1 MATETT
7 QVAEATQ
14 EGFANT
20 FFQSINEIAL
30 RGEDV
35 TPYLEVNL
43 PYLRGEDLD
52 ETSALRL
59 FHSLENKGLT
69 KEEKEFL
76 FNRAYSPKEDWDED
90 QVKEAETRKRL
101 DAIRAKEALA
111 KYKLDSKPIE
121 RVVREPISSEPYQK
135 AVEPVF
141 AANPDLAIKVTDP
154 DFGEYQFSPVI
165 EDNPDQRKA
174 MMEHFV
180 SKAVESGIPVE
191 DAAQV
196 AKDQYEMAMW
206 KIHKPAI
213 LQAYYE
219 DIKASVTE
227 ALTKQRSGVVPRGS
241 GNKPPV
247 HKSEVPKGFI

>member
-1 MATETT
+1 MATETQAIET
-7 QVAEATQ
+7 QDQ
-14 EGFANT
+14 GFANT
-20 FFQSINEIAL
+20 FIQGLNEAAL
-30 RGEDV
+30 RGEDI
-35 TPYLEVNL
+35 TPYLEVNT

-59 FHSLENKGLT
+59 FHSLENKGLS

-76 FNRAYSPKEDWDED
+76 LNQRYSPKEDWDED
-90 QVKEAETRKRL
+90 QVKVLETNKRL

-121 RVVREPISSEPYQK
+121 RTVREPVSQEPYIK

-154 DFGEYQFSPVI
+154 DFGEYHFSPVI

-174 MMEHFV
+174 FMEAFV
-180 SKAVESGIPVE
+180 NSAVASGMPVE
-191 DAAQV
+191 NAAETARQ
-196 AKDQYEMAMW
+196 QYEIAVWYANRDAIHQAM
-206 KIHKPAI
+206 
-213 LQAYYE
+213 YE

>member
-1 MATETT
+1 MATET
-7 QVAEATQ
+7 QVAEAT
-14 EGFANT
+14 FANT
-20 FFQSINEIAL
+20 FIQGLNEAFE

-35 TPYLEVNL
+35 APYLEVNL

-59 FHSLENKGLT
+59 FHSLENKGLS

-76 FNRAYSPKEDWDED
+76 FNQRYSPKEDWDDD
-90 QVKEAETRKRL
+90 QVKVLETQKRL
-101 DAIRAKEALA
+101 DAIRAKEALG

-121 RVVREPISSEPYQK
+121 RTVREPISQEPYIK

-141 AANPDLAIKVTDP
+141 AATPDLSIQVTDP
-154 DFGEYQFSPVI
+154 DFGEYHFSPVI

-191 DAAQV
+191 DGAQV

-206 KIHKPAI
+206 KLHRPAI

>member
-1 MATETT
+1 MATET

-20 FFQSINEIAL
+20 LIQSINEIAL

-101 DAIRAKEALA
+101 DAIRAKEALG

-135 AVEPVF
+135 AVETVF
-141 AANPDLAIKVTDP
+141 AATPDLSIQVTDP

-174 MMEHFV
+174 FMEAFV
-180 SKAVESGIPVE
+180 NSAVASGMPVE
-191 DAAQV
+191 NAAETARQ
-196 AKDQYEMAMW
+196 QYEIAVWYANRDAIHQAM
-206 KIHKPAI
+206 
-213 LQAYYE
+213 YE

-241 GNKPPV
+241 GNKQPV